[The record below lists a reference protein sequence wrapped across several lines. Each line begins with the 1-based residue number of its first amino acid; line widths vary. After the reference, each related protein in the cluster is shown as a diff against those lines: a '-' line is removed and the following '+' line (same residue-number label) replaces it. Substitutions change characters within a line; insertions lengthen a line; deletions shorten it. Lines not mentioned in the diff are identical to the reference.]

1 MMKLYMKK
9 TYTKKQIAEAIAY
22 WKVQLKAMNEDVNTS
37 SMDDKIPNN
46 SKFLY
51 IYGDNV
57 FNEPG
62 FKVLTKRGLLAKLK
76 SNDLYYDENNRDE
89 LNSVIDDLCSGK
101 IVKIYAFQ
109 KGTPDI
115 FYSVHRPHGGNTT
128 ILGIN
133 KIIELNA
140 LNRVKASDY

>member
-1 MMKLYMKK
+1 M
-9 TYTKKQIAEAIAY
+9 TYTKRQITEAIAY
-22 WKVQLKAMNEDVNTS
+22 WESQLKKMNEDVNTS

-51 IYGDNV
+51 IYEDNV
-57 FNEPG
+57 FNELG
-62 FKVLTKRGLLAKLK
+62 FKVLTKRGLLAMLK

-101 IVKIYAFQ
+101 VVKIYAFQ

-115 FYSVHRPHGGNTT
+115 FYSVHRPHTGT
-128 ILGIN
+128 IFGIK